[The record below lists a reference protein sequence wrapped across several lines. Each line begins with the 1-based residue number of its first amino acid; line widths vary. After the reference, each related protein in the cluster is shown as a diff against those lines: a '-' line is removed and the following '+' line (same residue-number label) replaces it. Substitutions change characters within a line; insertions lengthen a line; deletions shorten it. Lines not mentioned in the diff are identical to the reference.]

1 MEIGEGTTSISDTP
15 EGVNGV
21 RESAKCH
28 APSGRRIAM
37 RMSCPGVCA
46 APSCQQ
52 KIKNKITIH
61 LQNRGTLPPI
71 CAPTAPKGVIWAA
84 GWSWCITV
92 PCGSSVSPLTSRLF
106 TRRVMYTMKVIRK
119 AATIPRTMIT
129 AKSLGSVLGATSAS
143 SEVAVALVAEEDAV
157 VETAGYGDIRY
168 LVLNFSS
175 VP

>member
-1 MEIGEGTTSISDTP
+1 
-15 EGVNGV
+15 
-21 RESAKCH
+21 
-28 APSGRRIAM
+28 
-37 RMSCPGVCA
+37 
-46 APSCQQ
+46 
-52 KIKNKITIH
+52 
-61 LQNRGTLPPI
+61 
-71 CAPTAPKGVIWAA
+71 
-84 GWSWCITV
+84 
-92 PCGSSVSPLTSRLF
+92 
-106 TRRVMYTMKVIRK
+106 MKVIRK